1 MATLGT
7 TFPTLLDQAKR
18 MDPNGSIANIVE
30 LLSQRN
36 ALIQDAVAIEGNLPT
51 GHRFTSRTGLPAV
64 SWRRFNQGVTPS
76 KSRTSQ
82 FTESCGMLV
91 ARSVVDCALARLNG
105 NEAAFRAS
113 EDRPF
118 LAALANEA
126 ESSIIYGNNTTTTP
140 EEILGLT
147 PRYNDLDTGDAAGN
161 IVTYDTTNDATNTS
175 IWFIV
180 WGEDGAH
187 LIYPKG
193 STAGIVTKD
202 MGEQLIADGASNA
215 GATFR
220 AYVTEYEWSMGV
232 CVRDWRNVVRLAN
245 VDSAQAAT
253 SELLIPK
260 MIESYYKL
268 NNPMAGKLGIYMN
281 RQTAAILHKEA
292 RLAAKNGTLGLSTY
306 EGKEI
311 VTFMGH
317 PIRISDAIL
326 NTEDDVTT

>member
-1 MATLGT
+1 
-7 TFPTLLDQAKR
+7 
-18 MDPNGSIANIVE
+18 
-30 LLSQRN
+30 
-36 ALIQDAVAIEGNLPT
+36 
-51 GHRFTSRTGLPAV
+51 
-64 SWRRFNQGVTPS
+64 
-76 KSRTSQ
+76 
-82 FTESCGMLV
+82 
-91 ARSVVDCALARLNG
+91 VDCALARLNG

-126 ESSIIYGNNTTTTP
+126 EASIIYASNATTTP
-140 EEILGLT
+140 EEILGLS
-147 PRYNDLDTGDAAGN
+147 PRFPSADNASSTGGQVVDAGSDDAA
-161 IVTYDTTNDATNTS
+161 NTS

-220 AYVTEYEWSMGV
+220 AYVTEYEWSFGV
-232 CVRDWRNVVRLAN
+232 CVRDYRNVVRIGGIE
-245 VDSAQAAT
+245 VDDTASTADT
-253 SELLIPK
+253 IVPN
-260 MIESYYKL
+260 MIEAYYKL

-281 RQTAAILHKEA
+281 RWTAMKLHQQA
-292 RLAAKNGTLGLSTY
+292 RVSVKSSTLGLSNY

-326 NTEDDVTT
+326 NTEADVTAYSA